1 MQVMGDKEHFYVI
14 LVPLFM
20 LKGGRK
26 YVRWA
31 NVQ

>member
-1 MQVMGDKEHFYVI
+1 MGDKEHFYVI

-26 YVRWA
+26 YARWA
-31 NVQ
+31 NEQ

>member
-14 LVPLFM
+14 LVPLIM
-20 LKGGRK
+20 LKDGRK

>member
-1 MQVMGDKEHFYVI
+1 MGDKEHFYVI
-14 LVPLFM
+14 FVPLIM